1 VIISELVPRLT
12 RWSAVEDATFA
23 LLGGWVATTADAE
36 TKLLFAEESHHHAWH
51 ASLWRNAVPMVAH
64 DGEGLDA
71 DMGSYFDELAAEA
84 DDLHRLVVCARV
96 LAPIRLGEYHA
107 AIATF
112 SPVSDGPAAR
122 AAALVVAD
130 QERDRFVA
138 EALLDGRGDDEW
150 AKEVRKRWPAG

>member
-1 VIISELVPRLT
+1 VIISELVPRLC
-12 RWSAVEDATFA
+12 RWSAAEVATFA
-23 LLGGWVATTADAE
+23 LLGGWVTTTSDPE

-51 ASLWRNAVPMVAH
+51 ASLWRQAVPMVAH
-64 DGEGLDA
+64 DDDGLDGDVA
-71 DMGSYFDELAAEA
+71 SYFEELAAEA
-84 DDLHRLVVCARV
+84 DDLRRLVVCARV

-122 AAALVVAD
+122 AAALVVTD

-150 AKEVRKRWPAG
+150 AKEMRKRWPTG

>member
-1 VIISELVPRLT
+1 LIISDLITRLT
-12 RWSAVEDATFA
+12 RWSAMEDATFA
-23 LLGGWVATTADAE
+23 LLGGWVTTTGDAE
-36 TKLLFAEESHHHAWH
+36 MKLLFAEQSHHHAWH
-51 ASLWRNAVPMVAH
+51 ASLWRAATPMVAH
-64 DGEGLDA
+64 DHDGLDKTVA
-71 DMGSYFDELAAEA
+71 SYFDELAGEA
-84 DDLHRLVVCARV
+84 DDLRRLVACARV
-96 LAPIRLGEYHA
+96 LAPIRLSEYHA

-150 AKEVRKRWPAG
+150 AKEVRKRWPTG